1 MTWRAL
7 SLFCRQPGSL
17 EDAVRPADRLNPD
30 TAGILSFETV
40 NSLLVC
46 RPVALFLHITYAGA
60 YVKKFGLEMDAL
72 YIVKIK
78 IGFIERK
85 RLRIVR
91 VGIAYISQNTQRMSD
106 RGRYRL

>member
-1 MTWRAL
+1 
-7 SLFCRQPGSL
+7 
-17 EDAVRPADRLNPD
+17 
-30 TAGILSFETV
+30 
-40 NSLLVC
+40 
-46 RPVALFLHITYAGA
+46 
-60 YVKKFGLEMDAL
+60 VKKFGLEMDAL
-72 YIVKIK
+72 YIVKIN